1 MLLGDTLFKYTMLY
15 GQIVKVTNFK
25 DVFPL
30 EN

>member
-1 MLLGDTLFKYTMLY
+1 MLLGDILFKYTMLY
-15 GQIVKVTNFK
+15 GQIEKVTSFK